1 MSVQSSGR
9 PAVCASY
16 LGRLQAGVF
25 NMRQP
30 TDRNLANQI
39 GQFIDKRLVDSYP
52 ERILRKETNP
62 FSANNETAAFM
73 ITLRVYSAGRVIDL
87 SDSNNRLNQIH
98 TLPRAK
104 TQLSTTISR
113 LYSRSSFRLKR
124 TFEL

>member
-9 PAVCASY
+9 PAVCARY

-52 ERILRKETNP
+52 KRILRKETNP

-98 TLPRAK
+98 TLPPSQNA
-104 TQLSTTISR
+104 
-113 LYSRSSFRLKR
+113 
-124 TFEL
+124 TFPHNIATL